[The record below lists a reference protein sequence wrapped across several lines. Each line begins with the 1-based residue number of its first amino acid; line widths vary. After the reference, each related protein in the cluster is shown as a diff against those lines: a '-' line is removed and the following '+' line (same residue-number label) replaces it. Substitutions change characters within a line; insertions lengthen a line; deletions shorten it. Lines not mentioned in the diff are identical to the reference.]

1 MKKYLFILGLISTL
15 QCFGQEYSFGKVSK
29 KELSRTVYEKD
40 SAAVAS
46 YIYRYRRTFIEYY
59 QGEGF
64 RTVTE
69 VHNRIKIYQKEG
81 VDLAT
86 ENIVYYTP
94 EGQDKEQITSI
105 KAYTFNLTDGK
116 VTKDK
121 VDKNSIFNEKKN
133 DFYSIRKVPFPNVNP
148 GSVLDIKY
156 RLISPYTNYIDNLE
170 YQFEIPVEK
179 LEYTVAIPS
188 FFKFNKINK
197 GYYFIAPE
205 IDRKN
210 TTQKITY
217 TTQTT
222 GYSGPSGRSKGSYDM
237 NYYIE
242 TFRYKADHVPA
253 LRDDEPFV
261 NNVSSYR
268 GGLKY
273 ELVSVQFPDRAPQ
286 FYSKTWE
293 SISKQIYKSEDF
305 GEQIKRTG
313 YYKEDLATVI
323 SGAVKDEE
331 KIGRIFAFVKSKL
344 KWNGNYGKYTQN
356 GVRKT
361 YKEGVGNV
369 ADVNLILVSMLRS
382 AGLSSYP
389 VLVSSRNNGVPL
401 SPTLNGFNYV
411 IAAVNIPNKGMVLMD
426 ATEPY
431 AKVNELP
438 NRAINWNGRII
449 KEEGYSD
456 WVTLE
461 PITYAMEERNLS
473 LKFTADNSIEGF
485 SRSRYFNYAALNH
498 RKNYNHLS
506 DDDIMDKIESR
517 YNIEIDNFKVVD
529 KLKIGNPVA
538 QVMKF
543 QSEAGFE
550 IINNKFYITPLFFLA
565 MNSSPFKSEER
576 KYPVDFNVP
585 FKEVYNVSWQIP
597 EGYSI
602 ESVPTDDSFVMLD
615 ELGSFSYKVLVSG
628 KRLKVSVV
636 TSINKSKIGPDYY
649 SVLKQFFDEIVK
661 KHKEKIVL
669 VKS

>member
-1 MKKYLFILGLISTL
+1 MKKCMTLILLLVCFNS
-15 QCFGQEYSFGKVSK
+15 FGQDYNFGKVSK

-40 SAAVAS
+40 STAVAS
-46 YIYRYRRTFIEYY
+46 YLYRYRKTFIEFY

-69 VHNRIKIYQKEG
+69 VHNRVKIYSKEG

-94 EGQDKEQITSI
+94 EGQDKEQITSV
-105 KAYTFNLTDGK
+105 KAYTFNLIDGK

-121 VDKNSIFNEKKN
+121 IDKKSIFDEKKN
-133 DFYSIRKVPFPNVNP
+133 DFYTIKKVPFPNVKE

-156 RLISPYTNYIDNLE
+156 RLISPYTNYIDDLE

-179 LEYTVAIPS
+179 LEYIVAIPS

-197 GYYFIAPE
+197 GYYFITPS

-210 TTQKITY
+210 ATQKITY

-237 NYYIE
+237 NFFIE
-242 TFRYKADHVPA
+242 TFRYNTNYVPA

-286 FYSKTWE
+286 YYSKTWE
-293 SISKQIYKSEDF
+293 SISKQIYKSQDF
-305 GEQIKRTG
+305 GEQIKKTG
-313 YYKEDLATVI
+313 YYKEDLTPVLN
-323 SGAVKDEE
+323 GAVTDEE
-331 KIGRIFAFVKSKL
+331 KIGKIFAFLKTKL
-344 KWNGNYGKYTQN
+344 KWNGNYGKYTKD
-356 GVRKT
+356 GVRKA

-369 ADVNLILVSMLRS
+369 AELNLILVSMLKS
-382 AGLSSYP
+382 IGLDANP

-401 SPTLNGFNYV
+401 TPTLKGFNYV
-411 IAAVNIPNKGMVLMD
+411 ICSVNLANKGLLLMD

-431 AKVNELP
+431 AKINELP

-449 KEEGYSD
+449 KEEGVSD

-473 LKFTADNSIEGF
+473 LKFSEDDVIEGF
-485 SRSRYFNYAALNH
+485 SRDRYFNYAALNE
-498 RKNYNHLS
+498 RNRFNHLG
-506 DDDIMDKIESR
+506 DDAVIEKIESK

-529 KLKIGNPVA
+529 KFKIGNPLA
-538 QVMKF
+538 RVMKF
-543 QSEAGFE
+543 QSEAGYE
-550 IINNKFYITPLFFLA
+550 IINNKLYITPLFFLS
-565 MNSSPFKSEER
+565 MDRSPFKSEER

-585 FKEVYNVSWQIP
+585 MKDVYNVSWQLP
-597 EGYSI
+597 EGYTI
-602 ESVPTDDSFVMLD
+602 ESIPKDDAFVMVD
-615 ELGSFSYKVLVSG
+615 DLGSFSYKVLVSG
-628 KRLKVSVV
+628 KRLKISVV
-636 TSINKSKIGPDYY
+636 TSLNKSKIGPDYY

-661 KHKEKIVL
+661 KHNEKIVL
-669 VKS
+669 VKP